1 MTTFFVVGNVNGP
14 ISKYVE
20 AGSADDV
27 QAMFDA
33 GGFIGI
39 DDECATDAE
48 DMLVI
53 EMEHPESTT
62 SDEFDA
68 LLRSKGLR
76 MVRGLDECAMAGA
89 EGWYLW
95 EDPIGGIQDSEFV
108 LCTSDDGWSLH
119 APGCHDED
127 IASGDAPTLVSGT
140 GAAPTPGDYDAA
152 RAALFS

>member
-1 MTTFFVVGNVNGP
+1 MATFFIVGNVGGP

-20 AGSADDV
+20 AASADEV
-27 QAMFDA
+27 QARFDA
-33 GGFIGI
+33 GEFLGI
-39 DDECATDAE
+39 DDNCSTDAE

-53 EMEHPESTT
+53 EMEHPERTT

-76 MVRGLDECAMAGA
+76 MVRCLDEGPMDGA

-95 EDPIGGIQDSEFV
+95 EDPSGGIQDSEFV

-119 APGCHDED
+119 APGCRDED
-127 IASGDAPTLVSGT
+127 IASGDAPPLVSGT
-140 GAAPTPGDYDAA
+140 GAAPTPADYDAA

>member
-1 MTTFFVVGNVNGP
+1 MITFFVVGSVNGP

-33 GGFIGI
+33 GGFLGI
-39 DDECATDAE
+39 ADECATDAE

-53 EMEHPESTT
+53 EMEHPERTT

-76 MVRGLDECAMAGA
+76 MVRGLDEGSMAGA

-95 EDPIGGIQDSEFV
+95 EDPSGGIQDSEFV

-119 APGCHDED
+119 APGCSDED
-127 IASGDAPTLVSGT
+127 IATGDALPLVSGAGDAPTP
-140 GAAPTPGDYDAA
+140 ADYDAA